1 MDEKVVKKNSI
12 ISVLSLFFQSGYS
25 AVLGFAANIA
35 LTIFLDPK
43 IFGIYITVLSI
54 IALLNYF
61 SDIGLAASLIQH
73 KDIDDDDIKT
83 AFTIQQFLI
92 LAVLI
97 LAYLATDFVVS
108 FYGLPPDGRILYW
121 SLLGSFFMSSL
132 KTIPSVFLER
142 KIQFQKIVLV
152 QIVENTVFY
161 ISVIIFAWQGYGL
174 LSFAYSV
181 VGRAMVGV
189 ILIYSL
195 SFWIP
200 RIGFSRKSARHLL
213 SFGVPFQ
220 SMSFLALVKD
230 EFVNLFLGKVIGFE
244 ALGFI
249 GWAKKWAESPLR
261 IIMDNVSRVIFPVFA
276 RFQNDKD
283 KQKNLI
289 EKLLRYQTLI
299 MFPATIGLIIVMP
312 YLVDV
317 IPKYQKWRAA
327 LPLFYIFAASGFLSS
342 YSTPFI
348 NFFNGIGKVKISF
361 AFMFLWTAMTWV
373 LIAPLTSILGMYGFP
388 TLVFILS
395 LSSIIVVNMARK
407 EVMFDILKQISPF
420 IISGTIMG
428 MMLSIAGT
436 YLGLR
441 HYLGILIVIALGT
454 VSYVALLR
462 FIFKINII
470 QEALHIMRKE

>member
-25 AVLGFAANIA
+25 AALGFAANIA

-61 SDIGLAASLIQH
+61 SDIGLAASLIQR
-73 KDIDDDDIKT
+73 KNIDDDDVKT
-83 AFTIQQFLI
+83 AFTIQQALI
-92 LAVLI
+92 LTVLL
-97 LAYLATDFVVS
+97 LAYFATDFVVT
-108 FYGLPPDGRILYW
+108 FYRLPPEGKVLYW
-121 SLLGSFFMSSL
+121 SLLVSFFMSSL

-152 QIVENTVFY
+152 QIVENTIFY
-161 ISVIIFAWQGYGL
+161 ISVIFFAWQGYGL

-181 VGRAMVGV
+181 VARAIVGV

-261 IIMDNVSRVIFPVFA
+261 IIMDNVSRVIFPV
-276 RFQNDKD
+276 
-283 KQKNLI
+283 
-289 EKLLRYQTLI
+289 LLDSKR
-299 MFPATIGLIIVMP
+299 
-312 YLVDV
+312 
-317 IPKYQKWRAA
+317 
-327 LPLFYIFAASGFLSS
+327 
-342 YSTPFI
+342 
-348 NFFNGIGKVKISF
+348 
-361 AFMFLWTAMTWV
+361 
-373 LIAPLTSILGMYGFP
+373 
-388 TLVFILS
+388 
-395 LSSIIVVNMARK
+395 
-407 EVMFDILKQISPF
+407 
-420 IISGTIMG
+420 
-428 MMLSIAGT
+428 
-436 YLGLR
+436 
-441 HYLGILIVIALGT
+441 
-454 VSYVALLR
+454 
-462 FIFKINII
+462 
-470 QEALHIMRKE
+470 

>member
-25 AVLGFAANIA
+25 AALGFAANIA

-61 SDIGLAASLIQH
+61 SDIGLAASLIQR
-73 KDIDDDDIKT
+73 KNIDDDDVKT
-83 AFTIQQFLI
+83 AFTIQQALI
-92 LAVLI
+92 LTVLL
-97 LAYLATDFVVS
+97 LAYFATDFVVT
-108 FYGLPPDGRILYW
+108 FYRLPPEGKVLYW
-121 SLLGSFFMSSL
+121 SLLVSFFMSSL

-152 QIVENTVFY
+152 QIVENTIFY
-161 ISVIIFAWQGYGL
+161 ISVIFFAWQGYGL

-181 VGRAMVGV
+181 VARAIVGV

-276 RFQNDKD
+276 RFQKDKE

-312 YLVDV
+312 YLVDI
-317 IPKYQKWRAA
+317 IPKYQKWKAA

-348 NFFNGIGKVKISF
+348 NFFNGIGKVRISF
-361 AFMFLWTAMTWV
+361 AFMLVWTGMTWV
-373 LIAPLTSILGMYGFP
+373 LIAPLTQLLGMYGFP
-388 TLVFILS
+388 ALVFILS
-395 LSSIIVVNMARK
+395 LSSIIVVYMARR
-407 EVMFDILKQISPF
+407 EVKFDILKQISPF
-420 IISGTIMG
+420 IIAGTIMG
-428 MMLSIAGT
+428 LFLSIVGT

-441 HYLGILIVIALGT
+441 NYLGILVIIILGA

-462 FIFKINII
+462 LVFRINIA
-470 QEALHIMRKE
+470 QEVLHIIRKE